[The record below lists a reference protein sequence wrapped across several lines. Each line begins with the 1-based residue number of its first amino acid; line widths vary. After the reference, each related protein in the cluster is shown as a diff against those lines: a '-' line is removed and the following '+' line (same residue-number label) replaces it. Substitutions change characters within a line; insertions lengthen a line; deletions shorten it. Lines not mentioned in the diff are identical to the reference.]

1 MIVRWKTLLYVL
13 LPCAAAAQ
21 CPSTVSTF
29 PYAESFESGTAGWS
43 TGGTNSD
50 WALGTPAKATIASA
64 GDGSACW
71 ITGGLGGSSYSGAQ
85 RSWLQSPCFDIS
97 SLQRPELAFL
107 IFWETEYQYDGG
119 NLQYSLDGGSTWRTL
134 GSTSSDGCKAD
145 HWYTISSVTN
155 LSGLANPSS
164 GWSGTLQP
172 TSGSCRG
179 GNGSGAW
186 VRARYCL
193 QELKGSA
200 SVRFRFTFG
209 SGTTCNDYDGIAVD
223 LFEVYELPPRSAAID
238 FSCLSSRTVLF
249 EDLQPDCINSRQWDF
264 GDGTVEANAAAVVSH
279 TFTVAGDWNITLTSV
294 HVCLGAEQVT
304 IPVRTLGYTASIRP
318 VSCAGGSD
326 GSILLSP
333 LPAGIASLSVSWS
346 DNTLSGPSPGS
357 LPEGDYIFSLDAAD
371 ACPLTDTL
379 TVSVDSLAF
388 FRPDLGADR
397 FFCPDD
403 PVPLRTI
410 GSYSG
415 FLWQDGSTS
424 DTLVPSGEGW
434 YWVRVVS
441 MSGCPG
447 TDSVYLELNCMDIP
461 FFPSAFT
468 PNGDLVNDVFTVTY
482 GSAEVLQWQVFDR
495 WGKSVFRAMDT
506 FAYWDGAGFPQGVY
520 TCMVDYLDR
529 DGLQRSRTGRVTLIR

>member
-1 MIVRWKTLLYVL
+1 
-13 LPCAAAAQ
+13 
-21 CPSTVSTF
+21 
-29 PYAESFESGTAGWS
+29 
-43 TGGTNSD
+43 
-50 WALGTPAKATIASA
+50 
-64 GDGSACW
+64 
-71 ITGGLGGSSYSGAQ
+71 
-85 RSWLQSPCFDIS
+85 
-97 SLQRPELAFL
+97 
-107 IFWETEYQYDGG
+107 
-119 NLQYSLDGGSTWRTL
+119 
-134 GSTSSDGCKAD
+134 
-145 HWYTISSVTN
+145 
-155 LSGLANPSS
+155 
-164 GWSGTLQP
+164 
-172 TSGSCRG
+172 
-179 GNGSGAW
+179 
-186 VRARYCL
+186 
-193 QELKGSA
+193 
-200 SVRFRFTFG
+200 
-209 SGTTCNDYDGIAVD
+209 
-223 LFEVYELPPRSAAID
+223 
-238 FSCLSSRTVLF
+238 
-249 EDLQPDCINSRQWDF
+249 
-264 GDGTVEANAAAVVSH
+264 VSH